1 MQTFLHHLNVL
12 DWIFL
17 GALLTSVVMGFLRGL
32 VRSLCSL
39 AGIVVGIV
47 LAGWYA
53 QKLSLPLGRWITPPL
68 AAQVVAFLA
77 ISLGTMLLFALA
89 GRIIRG
95 TMQVVGLGFADRC
108 AGALFGL
115 LRGYLVVAA
124 TLLPLAGYLPQ
135 TDLAKR
141 SFLLPS
147 FLEGAHE
154 ISFVLPRNFMDR
166 IAGSLLRLRQENH
179 R

>member
-1 MQTFLHHLNVL
+1 MQTFLHQLNLL

-17 GALLTSVVMGFLRGL
+17 FIVLTSAVMGFLRGL

-39 AGIVVGIV
+39 AGIVAGIV

-53 QKLSLPLGRWITPPL
+53 QQFSPSLARWITPPL

-77 ISLGTMLLFALA
+77 IALGTMLLFALA

-95 TMQVVGLGFADRC
+95 TMKVVGLGFADRC
-108 AGALFGL
+108 AGTLFGL

-124 TLLPLAGYLPQ
+124 ALLPLAGYLPQ
-135 TDLAKR
+135 TELAKR

-166 IAGSLLRLRQENH
+166 IAGSLLRLRQEDH
-179 R
+179 Q

>member
-1 MQTFLHHLNVL
+1 MQAFVHQLNVL

-17 GALLTSVVMGFLRGL
+17 FLLALSAVMGFLRGL

-39 AGIVVGIV
+39 AGIVIGIV

-53 QKLSLPLGRWITPPL
+53 QQLSVPLARWITPPL
-68 AAQVVAFLA
+68 AAQVVAFLTIA
-77 ISLGTMLLFALA
+77 LGTMLLFALA
-89 GRIIRG
+89 GRIIRS
-95 TMQVVGLGFADRC
+95 TMRVVGLGFVDRC

-124 TLLPLAGYLPQ
+124 ALLPLAGYLPQ
-135 TDLAKR
+135 TELAKR

-166 IAGSLLRLRQENH
+166 IAGSLLRLRKEDH